1 MNALLPLAKEMLRRY
16 GEFYPYGGYIKPDGT
31 IVDVGASVDESDHPA
46 SRDLIHVLRGSLRE
60 LASSGGCTA
69 TAIVFKVRV
78 TLPAS
83 DRKSDAIQLCID
95 HAEGYSAEV
104 FVPYEIIDSEVVY
117 GEMFAQAGK
126 QEAF

>member
-1 MNALLPLAKEMLRRY
+1 MNALLPLAEKMLRLY

-31 IVDVGASVDESDHPA
+31 IVDVGASDDESDHPK
-46 SRDLIHVLRGSLRE
+46 SRDLIHVLRSSLRE
-60 LASSGGCTA
+60 LASSGECTA
-69 TAIVFKVRV
+69 TAIVFDVRV

-126 QEAF
+126 QDVF